1 MAPSHAFPSARTG
14 GSITRAWGRSVDRG
28 TRRPGIEPRYQ
39 KPWVADVVSLCGRQH
54 RMVRH
59 RKCHPEPTGS
69 ETLCMRGSFMRENRE
84 ISWPLAGWSSESH
97 GQGQGRNPMMYDHEK
112 SDGPVV
118 PANHRN
124 KAPQGVA
131 DGGEERGSAKGNLR
145 RQNTHRTQ
153 CRGRVHSALTRVR
166 RVAELHRWSS
176 GSTSDPR

>member
-1 MAPSHAFPSARTG
+1 
-14 GSITRAWGRSVDRG
+14 
-28 TRRPGIEPRYQ
+28 
-39 KPWVADVVSLCGRQH
+39 
-54 RMVRH
+54 
-59 RKCHPEPTGS
+59 
-69 ETLCMRGSFMRENRE
+69 MRGSFMRENRE

-131 DGGEERGSAKGNLR
+131 DGGEERGPAKGNLR
-145 RQNTHRTQ
+145 QQNTHRTQ

-176 GSTSDPR
+176 GSTSDPRQEPSAVVPLAGICAGGPQVATCHSGIPTAMGWPRSSGP